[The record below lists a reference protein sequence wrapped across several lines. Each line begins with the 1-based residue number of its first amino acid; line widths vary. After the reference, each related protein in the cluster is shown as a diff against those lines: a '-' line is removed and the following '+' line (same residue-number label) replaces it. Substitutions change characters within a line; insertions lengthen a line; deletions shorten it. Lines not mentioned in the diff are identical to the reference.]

1 MSKFRFRLETY
12 LRLKIAARD
21 QCRAELAEVLR
32 AEQQLK
38 EHQEAIES
46 DIQDQHTYIRGLTQA
61 GSLNVDL
68 ITASQREVVFL
79 KALQAEKQQLMVK
92 LQPHIQQRRQALI
105 DADHEVR
112 TLEKLKEQKHEQHLQ
127 LETAQESKQMDE
139 IALSGF
145 MRKGE

>member
-32 AEQQLK
+32 AEEQLK
-38 EHQEAIES
+38 EHQAGIES
-46 DIQDQHTYIRGLTQA
+46 DIRDQHAFIRGRTEA
-61 GSLNVDL
+61 GALNIDL
-68 ITASQREVVFL
+68 ITASQREVMFL
-79 KALQAEKQQLMVK
+79 KSLQIEKQQLMLK
-92 LQPHIQQRRQALI
+92 LRPHIQQRRQALI

-112 TLEKLKEQKHEQHLQ
+112 TLEKLKEQKQEQHIK
-127 LETAQESKQMDE
+127 LEAAIEAKQMDE

>member
-1 MSKFRFRLETY
+1 MAKFRFRLETY

-21 QCRAELAEVLR
+21 RCRAELAEVLR
-32 AEQQLK
+32 AEEQLK
-38 EHQEAIES
+38 EHQTEILGEIE
-46 DIQDQHTYIRGLTQA
+46 QQHVYIREVTQR

-68 ITASQREVVFL
+68 ITASQREVMYL
-79 KALQAEKQQLMVK
+79 KALHLEKQQLMQN
-92 LQPHIQQRRQALI
+92 LRPHIQQRRQALI

-112 TLEKLKEQKHEQHLQ
+112 TLEKLKEQKQEQHEQR
-127 LETAQESKQMDE
+127 EAAVEAKQMDE

>member
-1 MSKFRFRLETY
+1 MAKFRFRLETY

-21 QCRAELAEVLR
+21 RCRAELAEVLR
-32 AEQQLK
+32 AEEQLK
-38 EHQEAIES
+38 EHQTEILGEIE
-46 DIQDQHTYIRGLTQA
+46 QQHVYIREVTQR

-68 ITASQREVVFL
+68 ITASQREVMYL
-79 KALQAEKQQLMVK
+79 KALHLEKQQLMQK
-92 LQPHIQQRRQALI
+92 LRPHIQQRRQALI

-112 TLEKLKEQKHEQHLQ
+112 TLEKLKEQKQEQHEQR
-127 LETAQESKQMDE
+127 EAAVEAKQMDE

>member
-38 EHQEAIES
+38 EHQAGIES
-46 DIQDQHTYIRGLTQA
+46 DIQEQHAYIRGLAQTGA
-61 GSLNVDL
+61 LNVDL
-68 ITASQREVVFL
+68 ITASQREVMFL
-79 KALQAEKQQLMVK
+79 QALQVEKQQLMIK
-92 LQPHIQQRRQALI
+92 LRPHIQQRQQALI

-112 TLEKLKEQKHEQHLQ
+112 TLERLKEQKQEQHLKW
-127 LETAQESKQMDE
+127 EAAMEAKQMDE

>member
-21 QCRAELAEVLR
+21 ERRAELAEVLR
-32 AEQQLK
+32 AEEQLK
-38 EHQEAIES
+38 EHQVGIEN
-46 DIQDQHTYIRGLTQA
+46 DIEDQHAYIRGLTQA
-61 GSLNVDL
+61 GTLNVDL

-79 KALQAEKQQLMVK
+79 KALHVEKQQLMLK

-127 LETAQESKQMDE
+127 LEAAAEAKQMDE

-145 MRKGE
+145 MRKGV

>member
-21 QCRAELAEVLR
+21 QCRAELAEVLQ

-38 EHQEAIES
+38 EHLAGIEA
-46 DIQDQHTYIRGLTQA
+46 DILGQHTYIRELTQA
-61 GSLNVDL
+61 GALNVDL

-79 KALQAEKQQLMVK
+79 KSLQIEKQQLMIK
-92 LQPHIQQRRQALI
+92 LRPHIQQRQRALI

-127 LETAQESKQMDE
+127 WEAAMEAKQMDE
-139 IALSGF
+139 IAMSGF
-145 MRKGE
+145 LRKGE